1 MMERI
6 IMRDEFSHTM
16 RSIRME
22 FNIFVL
28 HGSST
33 IVKVIMSLLKRWH
46 FAARKAISDEVHLL
60 YYYGTRG
67 HEY

>member
-1 MMERI
+1 MSLAIRC
-6 IMRDEFSHTM
+6 DATL
-16 RSIRME
+16 RME
-22 FNIFVL
+22 LDIVVL

-33 IVKVIMSLLKRWH
+33 IVKVIMSLLQRWH
-46 FAARKAISDEVHLL
+46 FAARKAISDEACLP